1 MEHKLQ
7 FGSTACENGTFVKK
21 QTLQILAA
29 PLFPGISWEILERV
43 WNTREKASAEMPWMP
58 LRCRDGGGKLSR
70 LIRSILLCIDTHA
83 QPKSTHAH
91 LLQNPYEAQ

>member
-58 LRCRDGGGKLSR
+58 WLAVPEMQRRRGK
-70 LIRSILLCIDTHA
+70 A
-83 QPKSTHAH
+83 Q
-91 LLQNPYEAQ
+91 QIN